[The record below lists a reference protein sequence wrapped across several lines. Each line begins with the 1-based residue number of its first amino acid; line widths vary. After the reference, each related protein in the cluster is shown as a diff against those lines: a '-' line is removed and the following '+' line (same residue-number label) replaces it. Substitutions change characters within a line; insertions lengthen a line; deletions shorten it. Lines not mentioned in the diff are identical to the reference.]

1 MFWSPVLRALRVS
14 ITGGNYEQD
23 RATIFNDLTVD
34 ATVALR
40 IASLS
45 IASIFRCAV
54 ATLDIIHFIAPPS
67 CKAWLIPPT
76 KSDSERPLL
85 NHSYRR

>member
-1 MFWSPVLRALRVS
+1 MFWSPFLRALLVS
-14 ITGGNYEQD
+14 ITDGNYEQD
-23 RATIFNDLTVD
+23 RATIFNDLTVNAD
-34 ATVALR
+34 VPLR

-54 ATLDIIHFIAPPS
+54 DPVTD
-67 CKAWLIPPT
+67 T
-76 KSDSERPLL
+76 LL